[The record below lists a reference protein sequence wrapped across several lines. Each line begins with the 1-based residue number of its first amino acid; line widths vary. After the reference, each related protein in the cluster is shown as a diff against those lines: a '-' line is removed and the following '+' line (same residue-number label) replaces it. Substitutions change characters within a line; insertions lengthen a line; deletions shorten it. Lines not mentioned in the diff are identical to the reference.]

1 MQLHT
6 TRSICL
12 IFGMVLT
19 CPVRAH
25 AQEAH
30 MRNDERA
37 IRAVIRGLD
46 DAWNRYD
53 GGGWAT
59 HYVDDGEFINI
70 LGTVF
75 DGRDAIAEHHSQ
87 ILTTTF
93 MGSTVESQLRRL
105 RWLHSDA
112 AIVDTDF
119 LVRNFEK
126 LPRRLPRIWPD
137 GSMRHRLKHVMVK
150 RDGRWLIVA
159 TQNTPL
165 MPPAS

>member
-1 MQLHT
+1 MQPYS
-6 TRSICL
+6 TRSVCL
-12 IFGMVLT
+12 LLGMVLT
-19 CPVRAH
+19 CAVFAQ

-30 MRNDERA
+30 TQADEEA
-37 IRAVIRGLD
+37 IQAVIRGLD

-53 GGGWAT
+53 GRGWAT
-59 HYVDDGEFINI
+59 YYVDDGEFINI

-75 DGRDAIAEHHSQ
+75 DGREAIAEHHSQ

-93 MGSTVESQLRRL
+93 MGSTVESHVRRL
-105 RWLHSDA
+105 RWLHADVA
-112 AIVDTDF
+112 VVDTDF
-119 LVRNFEK
+119 FVHNFEK

-165 MPPAS
+165 MPPA